1 MMKRLLITTILCL
14 SLFILTIAQTKNGF
28 GLLTDREAYVSGE
41 QMLVKVYHPSDN
53 LSKIVYLDLIN
64 PFGDRVAGATL
75 EFNGDQASGFLTLPD
90 SISTGSYLLRSYLKK
105 SASKTR
111 IIRNIWITNRF
122 TGLEK
127 TKQLN
132 RVVSKKPITE
142 NATDQIEITG
152 IDTILST
159 KNNASAKIRLDN
171 KIMSQIDGPLLI
183 SVAQSTPEFESVS
196 FVSESANGKDGM
208 AEKKGVVLSGL
219 ITDKKTSAPVAG
231 ATVYMTVPDSIPGFQ
246 YYLTQTDGRFYFQ
259 LEGYTGQVEAFVE
272 CFSKTPAQR
281 LKITM
286 DELFAP
292 ADSMPVFSAL
302 PLTDDFKNAAAQN
315 VDAVTFQKIFEQNR
329 LKLEQAATKTP
340 ETYPY
345 YGVATNI
352 VDPQLFIDL
361 PNFSEISK
369 ELLPGVKYRNYNN
382 EPTIRVMNPA
392 QHSYFEETPLLLIN
406 GIPIQNVNVIKD
418 MGTSDIKRVD
428 ILQSERF
435 YGNQRFPGVVAIYS
449 MKNDYSRI
457 PETDQFI
464 RVKFDAAQVKSALQQ
479 PAISDPS
486 IPDLRQVLYWNP
498 ETPVSESI
506 SVNFKTSDVLGKYS
520 IRIHGKLADGTLF
533 GSEKHF
539 EVK

>member
-1 MMKRLLITTILCL
+1 MKRLLITTILCTL
-14 SLFILTIAQTKNGF
+14 LFVLAIAQENKGF

-53 LSKIVYLDLIN
+53 VSKIVYLDLIN
-64 PFGDRVAGATL
+64 PFGNRVAGATL
-75 EFNGDQASGFLTLPD
+75 QLTDDRANGFLTLPD
-90 SISTGSYLLRSYLKK
+90 SISTGSYLLRAYLKK
-105 SASKTR
+105 TASKTR
-111 IIRNIWITNRF
+111 IIRNIWVTNRF

-127 TKQLN
+127 TKQLT
-132 RVVSKKPITE
+132 RVIADKPIAE
-142 NATDQIEITG
+142 SAINQIEISG
-152 IDTILST
+152 IDTTLST
-159 KNNASAKIRLDN
+159 KNNASAQLRIDK

-196 FVSESANGKDGM
+196 FISESAEGKEGM
-208 AEKKGVVLSGL
+208 AEKKGVVLSGI

-259 LEGYTGQVEAFVE
+259 LEGYTGRVEAFVQ

-292 ADSMPVFSAL
+292 AGSIPAFSAL
-302 PLTDDFKNAAAQN
+302 PLTDDFKNATAQN
-315 VDAVTFQKIFEQNR
+315 IDAVTFQKIFEQNR
-329 LKLEQAATKTP
+329 LKLEQAATKAP
-340 ETYPY
+340 DTYPY
-345 YGVATNI
+345 YGVATNV

-418 MGTSDIKRVD
+418 MGTTDIKRVD
-428 ILQSERF
+428 IVQSERF

-464 RVKFDAAQVKSALQQ
+464 KVKFDAAQVKSSLQQ
-479 PAISDPS
+479 PEINDPS

-506 SVNFKTSDVLGKYS
+506 SVSFKTSDVLGKYNLR
-520 IRIHGKLADGTLF
+520 IRGKLTDGTLF
-533 GSEKHF
+533 GYEKHF